1 MILSVSRRTDIPAF
15 YSEWFYNRLK
25 EGFVYVRN
33 PMNIHQVS
41 RIVLSP
47 KVIDCIVFWSKN
59 PKPMLNRLD
68 ELKDYM
74 YYFQFTI
81 NPYDK
86 GLELGV
92 PRKEGI
98 INTFKELSEKLG
110 PKRVIWRYDPI
121 LLTDSMDIDYHLRY
135 FEEIAKRLKGNTN
148 TCVISF
154 VDLYKKTQRNL
165 QDTTAREPSMK
176 EMMEMAAQL
185 FLIANKYGITVQ
197 TCAEEIALETVGA
210 KHGKCIDNA
219 LIEDLLGVKLVV
231 SKDPNQRIECGCV
244 QSIDIGEYNTCAHGC
259 KYCYA
264 NFKDG
269 VVAKNR
275 MAHDPN
281 SPLLVGNL
289 GPDDKVT
296 DRKLF
301 SFIKIPEPFKIG
313 DIVKLKHPENYK
325 KADDIYGYW
334 INLYKIIS
342 IKEDDVKLDG
352 VLEMIPTSELLP
364 VALDGKE
371 DRWIY
376 YDPEVA
382 ASTLF
387 DEEEYKG
394 GCIDYT
400 YYMDALKNMTEGGK
414 SYSEMIEKKKLM
426 YVHEVQHWLR
436 KKDNGEDGL
445 KVNECKN

>member
-15 YSEWFYNRLK
+15 YSDWFFNRLK
-25 EGFVYVRN
+25 EGFALVRN

-41 RIVLSP
+41 RVTLSP
-47 KVIDCIVFWSKN
+47 EVIDCIVFWSKN
-59 PKPMLNRLD
+59 PKPMLARLD

-81 NPYDK
+81 NPYDR
-86 GLELGV
+86 GLELDV
-92 PRKEGI
+92 PKKEGI
-98 INTFKELSEKLG
+98 ICTFKELSEKIG
-110 PKRVIWRYDPI
+110 RKRVIWRYDPI
-121 LLTDSMDIDYHLRY
+121 LLTENMGVGYHVRY
-135 FEEIAKRLKGNTN
+135 FEEIAKRLEGYTN
-148 TCVISF
+148 MCVISF
-154 VDLYKKTQRNL
+154 VDLYQKTQRNL
-165 QDTTAREPSMK
+165 KDTTAREPSQN
-176 EMMEMAAQL
+176 EMIE
-185 FLIANKYGITVQ
+185 IASKLCATAKKYGITIQ
-197 TCAEEIALETVGA
+197 TCAEEIALESVGI
-210 KHGKCIDNA
+210 KHGKCIDSA
-219 LIEDLLGVKLVV
+219 LIEDLLDVKLVV
-231 SKDPNQRIECGCV
+231 DKDPNQRKECGCV

-259 KYCYA
+259 RYCYA

-281 SPLLVGNL
+281 SPLLIGNI

-301 SFIKIPEPFKIG
+301 SFIKIPEPFKTG

-325 KADDIYGYW
+325 KTDDIYGYS

-342 IKEDDVKLDG
+342 IKGDDVKLDG
-352 VLEMIPTSELLP
+352 VQEVVPTSELQP
-364 VALDGKE
+364 VAVDGVE

-376 YDPEVA
+376 YDPQVA

-394 GCIDYT
+394 GCRDYT
-400 YYMDALKNMTEGGK
+400 YYMDALKNMAEGGK
-414 SYSEMIEKKKLM
+414 SYREMKEKKKLM

-436 KKDNGEDGL
+436 QKDNREDGL
-445 KVNECKN
+445 YINEWKS

>member
-15 YSEWFYNRLK
+15 YSEWFYYRLK

-41 RIVLSP
+41 KVILSP
-47 KVIDCIVFWSKN
+47 QVIDCIVFWSKN
-59 PKPMLNRLD
+59 PRPMIGRLG

-74 YYFQFTI
+74 YYFQYTI

-98 INTFKELSEKLG
+98 INTFKELSDMIG

-121 LLTDSMDIDYHLRY
+121 LLTEKMNTDYHVKY
-135 FEEIAKRLKGNTN
+135 FEEIAKRLEGRTN

-154 VDLYKKTQRNL
+154 VDLYKKTQSNL
-165 QDTTAREPSMK
+165 KDTQAREPSQN
-176 EMMEMAAQL
+176 EMVELATKMCQIAQE
-185 FLIANKYGITVQ
+185 YGMVIQ
-197 TCAEEIALETVGA
+197 TCAEAIELESEGIN
-210 KHGKCIDNA
+210 HGKCIDSL

-231 SKDPNQRIECGCV
+231 GKDPNQRKECGCV

-264 NFKDG
+264 NFKDS
-269 VVAKNR
+269 VVVKNR
-275 MAHDPN
+275 MSHDTN

-301 SFIKIPEPFKIG
+301 SFIKIPEPFKAG
-313 DIVKLKHPENYK
+313 DIVKLKHPDNYK
-325 KADDIYGYW
+325 KADDIYGYR

-342 IKEDDVKLDG
+342 IKGDDVKLEG
-352 VLEMIPTSELLP
+352 VQKMMQTSELLP
-364 VALDGKE
+364 VAINGKE

-376 YDPEVA
+376 YDPQVA
-382 ASTLF
+382 ASSLF

-394 GCIDYT
+394 GCRDYT
-400 YYMDALKNMTEGGK
+400 YFMNALKNMTEGGK
-414 SYSEMIEKKKLM
+414 SYREMIEKKKLL

-445 KVNECKN
+445 YINEWKS

>member
-15 YSEWFYNRLK
+15 YSEWFFNRLK

-33 PMNIHQVS
+33 PMNIHWVS
-41 RIVLSP
+41 KIVLSP
-47 KVIDCIVFWSKN
+47 EVIDCIVFWSKN
-59 PKPMLNRLD
+59 PRPMLARLG

-81 NPYDK
+81 TPYDK

-92 PRKEGI
+92 PRKECV
-98 INTFKELSEKLG
+98 INTFKELSRKIG
-110 PKRVIWRYDPI
+110 PKRVIWRFDPI

-135 FEEIAKRLKGNTN
+135 FDEVAKRLKGYTN

-165 QDTTAREPSMK
+165 QDTTAREPLMK
-176 EMMEMAAQL
+176 EMIEMAAQL
-185 FLIANKYGITVQ
+185 LFIANKYGITVQ
-197 TCAEEIALETVGA
+197 TCAEEIALETVGV

-219 LIEDLLGVKLVV
+219 LIEDLLDVKLVV
-231 SKDPNQRIECGCV
+231 CKDPNQRKECGCV

-264 NFKDG
+264 NFKDS
-269 VVAKNR
+269 VVVKNR
-275 MAHDPN
+275 MSHDPN

-296 DRKLF
+296 ERKLF
-301 SFIKIPEPFKIG
+301 SFIKIPEPFKAG
-313 DIVKLKHPENYK
+313 DIVKLKHPDNYK
-325 KADDIYGYW
+325 KADDIYGYR

-342 IKEDDVKLDG
+342 IKRDDVKLEG
-352 VLEMIPTSELLP
+352 VQKMVPTSELLP
-364 VALDGKE
+364 VAINEKE

-376 YDPEVA
+376 YDPQVA
-382 ASTLF
+382 ASSLF

-394 GCIDYT
+394 GYRDYT
-400 YYMDALKNMTEGGK
+400 YFMDALRNITEGGK
-414 SYSEMIEKKKLM
+414 SYREMIEKKKLM

-445 KVNECKN
+445 YINEWKS

>member
-15 YSEWFYNRLK
+15 YAEWFFNRLK

-41 RIVLSP
+41 KVVLSP
-47 KVIDCIVFWSKN
+47 DVIDCIVFWSKN
-59 PKPMLNRLD
+59 PRPMLSRLN
-68 ELKDYM
+68 ELKDYL

-98 INTFKELSEKLG
+98 IGTFRELSEKVG

-121 LLTDSMDIDYHLRY
+121 LLTESMGIDYHVRF
-135 FEEIAKRLKGNTN
+135 FEEIAKRLEGYTN

-154 VDLYKKTQRNL
+154 VDLYKKTLRNL
-165 QDTTAREPSMK
+165 RDSTAREPSFK
-176 EMMEMAAQL
+176 EMVEIAAKL
-185 FLIANKYGITVQ
+185 ILIAHKYGISIQ
-197 TCAEEIALETVGA
+197 TCAEEIALETVGI

-231 SKDPNQRIECGCV
+231 SKDPNQRKECGCV

-264 NFKDG
+264 NFKNE
-269 VVAKNR
+269 VVAANR
-275 MAHDPN
+275 AAHDPK
-281 SPLLVGNL
+281 SPLLVGNV
-289 GPDDKVT
+289 GPEDKVT
-296 DRKLF
+296 ERKLF
-301 SFIKIPEPFKIG
+301 SFIKVPEPYKIG
-313 DIVKLKHPENYK
+313 DIVRLKHPEKYK
-325 KADDIYGYW
+325 KAVDIFGYQ
-334 INLYKIIS
+334 INLYRITSFVGK
-342 IKEDDVKLDG
+342 DVRLDS
-352 VLEMIPTSELLP
+352 VSDMVPSTELLP
-364 VALDGKE
+364 VPIDGMA

-376 YDPEVA
+376 YEPQIA
-382 ASTLF
+382 ASFLF
-387 DEEEYKG
+387 DEDENHG
-394 GCIDYT
+394 HSTDFR
-400 YYMDALKNMTEGGK
+400 YYMDVFLQMTEGEK
-414 SYSEMIEKKKLM
+414 SYKEIIEKKHLK

-436 KKDNGEDGL
+436 KKDKGEDGL
-445 KVNECKN
+445 KVNEWES